1 MRAMNSHARARLGEA
16 LVSALLAAGL
26 TMLLAADAGLTVRW
40 TWVYG
45 GAFAAAGVLFACSL
59 SRRSALI
66 TLSAIATAV
75 GIALIAGWRPAA
87 RAAELM
93 RTARARQPLD
103 AYMNE
108 LGVGIMLA
116 MLIASYAIAQQS
128 KGVYLMAFLALA
140 VLAVGWFYGESRLS
154 WHLAPVLAA
163 LSAMFARSGA
173 AERAHTKALVSLALV
188 AALVAVGCTPT
199 EGVRLPALERASQ
212 KTLRF
217 ILRTLNIEKDN
228 LDERRSFSIASDGWI
243 MRRDRFG
250 GPAYPS
256 DAELMRV
263 ETSETAYLRG
273 GIRYVYDTHAWVDE
287 SNEDKA
293 GKIRRY
299 MMHGIE
305 GLIYKSDFEA
315 AFDIGKACA
324 QRYLESATIGV
335 EVLADNPSW
344 SIYAPSRTSDVE
356 MADANVYFNNLGELF
371 INRPLRAGDR
381 YTLEIDRVAVGELEL
396 EQALADC
403 EQADDPGYAAA
414 LVLNRDLPSG
424 IDSAL
429 CQQTYDIISGA
440 ETPYQRA
447 EAICDWLKLH
457 GQYTLSPENVPEGR
471 DMVSYF
477 VLEATEGYC
486 VYFASAMAVMA
497 RIAGLPARYVE
508 GYLAVPDENGEC
520 VVTGRNAHAWAEVYF
535 KGFGWV
541 VFDATPPDDQQD
553 EQEPDENENSQSES
567 AGEPQA
573 TPTPMPS
580 EGTTENDPAPT
591 PTPEPDNLPSGAE
604 ENEPMPTPTPEPN
617 GDEPPDDDAK
627 DEPETTPEPDGV
639 PRARSD
645 ESSHGDGWRLALL
658 LILLLLAMAAAV
670 LLVRRRLRATNP
682 FFAAE
687 ALGGEDRLMFWYRA
701 MLTALSQAGIRY
713 EPGDTPSSVAA
724 RALERGVCT
733 ETFVAF
739 SAAVAVCRYAARPAD
754 RQTYALARDA
764 YRGIVG
770 RMKRAAKLKWMTR
783 RILHGIGSVG
793 QVP

>member
-1 MRAMNSHARARLGEA
+1 MRTLDPRVRGRLGEA
-16 LVSALLAAGL
+16 LVAALLASGM
-26 TMLLAADAGLTVRW
+26 TMLLAADAELTVYW
-40 TWVYG
+40 AWVYG
-45 GAFAAAGVLFACSL
+45 GAFAAAGVLFGWSL

-66 TLSAIATAV
+66 TLSAVAAAV

-87 RAAELM
+87 RVAELL
-93 RTARARQPLD
+93 RTAKARQPLD
-103 AYMNE
+103 EFMNE
-108 LGVGIMLA
+108 LGIGIMLA
-116 MLIASYAIAQQS
+116 MLIASYVIAQQS
-128 KGVYLMAFLALA
+128 RGVYLMAFLTLA

-154 WHLAPVLAA
+154 WHLLPVLAS
-163 LSAMFARSGA
+163 LSAMFARSGSV
-173 AERAHTKALVSLALV
+173 EKAHPKALLSLSLV
-188 AALVAVGCTPT
+188 AALVAIACTPAA
-199 EGVRLPALERASQ
+199 GVRLPVLEQASQ

-256 DAELMRV
+256 DTELMRV

-293 GKIRRY
+293 GKVRRY

-305 GLIYKSDFEA
+305 GLIYRSDFEA
-315 AFDIGKACA
+315 AFDVGKKRAE
-324 QRYLESATIGV
+324 RYLASGTIEV
-335 EVLADNPSW
+335 EVLRDNSSW
-344 SIYAPSRTSDVE
+344 SIYAPSRTKDVD
-356 MADANVYFNNLGELF
+356 MADANVYFNNLGEMF
-371 INRPLRAGDR
+371 INRPLHAGDR
-381 YTLEIDRVAVGELEL
+381 YTLDIDRLTVGELEL
-396 EQALADC
+396 EQVLAEC
-403 EQADDPGYAAA
+403 EGADDSAYAAA
-414 LVLNRDLPSG
+414 LVLNRDLPLG

-429 CQQTYDIISGA
+429 YQQTYDIISGA

-447 EAICDWLKLH
+447 EAICDWLKLR
-457 GQYTLSPENVPEGR
+457 GQYTLMPEPVPEGR

-508 GYLAVPDENGEC
+508 GYLAEPDENGEC
-520 VVTGRNAHAWAEVYF
+520 IVTGRNAHAWAEVYF

-553 EQEPDENENSQSES
+553 EREPDESGSEQDED
-567 AGEPQA
+567 AGMAQ
-573 TPTPMPS
+573 
-580 EGTTENDPAPT
+580 PT
-591 PTPEPDNLPSGAE
+591 PTPTPKVEANG
-604 ENEPMPTPTPEPN
+604 NEPAATPEPTQLPDGAKESEPTPTPT
-617 GDEPPDDDAK
+617 PDLSGMSKDDK
-627 DEPETTPEPDGV
+627 NDEPETTPEPDNA
-639 PRARSD
+639 PRTRS
-645 ESSHGDGWRLALL
+645 ENSKRRGRWPALL
-658 LILLLLAMAAAV
+658 LLVLLLLAAV
-670 LLVRRRLRATNP
+670 LLVRRRLRETNP
-682 FFAAE
+682 LSISE
-687 ALGGEDRLMFWYRA
+687 KLGGEDRLMLWYRA

-713 EPGDTPSSVAA
+713 EPGDTPASLAA
-724 RALERGVCT
+724 RALERGACT

-754 RQTYALARDA
+754 RQTYTLARDA
-764 YRGIVG
+764 YLGIVG
-770 RMKRAAKLKWMTR
+770 RMKPAARVKWMTR
-783 RILHGIGSVG
+783 RVLHGIGSVG